1 MTTAISEVAIGAR
14 PARGKQAADPP
25 TRGKQAAGPPTR
37 GEPTAGPPAG
47 TKLAGPLAS
56 VPLLHRPR
64 LSSLLQKAM
73 TSRIAVVRGPGG
85 AGKTVACAMWAAEQP
100 DPERPG
106 WVSLDPGDRR
116 PERLW
121 ANVSE
126 ALASTAEGPRLAID
140 PADQAYPLRLA
151 QAAKRLPRP
160 VTLVLDDVQELAG
173 SPAAAA
179 LDLLVRHGPSQL
191 RLVLAG
197 RHLGGL
203 GLARLQVGGELAEL
217 GATDLACSLQEARA
231 YFEML
236 GVELLPEQLDHLL
249 ERTQGWIAGLRL
261 AVLRTWPGLAWPADL
276 ADPADPASA
285 ADPADLT
292 DRSCPV
298 GLGRIRGDDPLVAD
312 YLRDEVL
319 ADLPADR
326 HDFLLRTSVPDQIC
340 GDLADA
346 LIGGSEGTAIL
357 DQLCRESMMLTLTPD
372 DDAAQP
378 AEAGLAEYRYHPLL
392 LDLLRAELRRQLPGE
407 LAALAGL
414 AARWESAHG
423 RPGAALRH
431 AVQAGDWDLAAGV
444 LAEAGPELLLADRAA
459 ELEPVLAMFPASRHA
474 SDAAVAGALAAA
486 DLRIGDNCAAQLHL
500 DHAMTALPD
509 YPAGQRP
516 VVGIWLD
523 ALRLMLAIGQGS
535 TDPVL
540 TQDARKSATQAAA
553 SATTRAWHQAAGLLW
568 TAVAVA
574 DLASLRIA
582 DAREAACY
590 ACRQLDAGGQP
601 GFLAQAQGWRAI
613 AEALYGDLLTTSDLL
628 AEPAMTTVTDPLA
641 SWLADIASTFLH
653 LAKDE
658 TAAARRLLER
668 GDARGDAGYGGAGYG
683 GAGYGGT
690 VATSLARLA
699 GARLALCDGD
709 QGAARRQLTRLR
721 YASARPGAGQ
731 LDGGLAVLDADIA
744 LREGDAAG
752 ARLALARA
760 GDAERDRGDL
770 LVGSAKVLLAE
781 GDSKS
786 ALATA
791 QNCLAGAA
799 AQVTLGDQ
807 VGALVAAAVAHRRLG
822 QADQAA
828 DQLSYALA
836 LAEPHGMY
844 RPFLDGGQPARS
856 ALTVLIRP
864 AHQGAAAAARILQ
877 RFDTRPVR
885 SADLPATVPLT
896 GSELAVLRFLP
907 SHMTNQEIAEA
918 LFLSINTVKT
928 HLRSVYRKLGV
939 TTRRQAISAAGRLG
953 LLLSGHLRATIG
965 PPPARLAR
973 APGYPDAIMR
983 RFVLI
988 LSSRSGT

>member
-1 MTTAISEVAIGAR
+1 MTTAISELAIGPR
-14 PARGKQAADPP
+14 PS
-25 TRGKQAAGPPTR
+25 R
-37 GEPTAGPPAG
+37 GEQTAGSPAG
-47 TKLAGPLAS
+47 TKLAIPLAS

-64 LSSLLQKAM
+64 ISSLLQKAL

-85 AGKTVACAMWAAEQP
+85 AGKTVACAMWAAAQP
-100 DPERPG
+100 DSERPG
-106 WVSLDPGDRR
+106 WVSLDPGDRA

-121 ANVSE
+121 AAVSE
-126 ALASTAEGPRLAID
+126 ALAGTAEGPLLAID
-140 PADQAYPLRLA
+140 PADQAYPLLLA
-151 QAAKRLPRP
+151 QAAQRLPRP
-160 VTLVLDDVQELAG
+160 VTLVIDDVQELAG

-179 LDLLVRHGPSQL
+179 LDLLVRHGPPQL
-191 RLVLAG
+191 RLLLAG
-197 RHLGGL
+197 RHLSGL
-203 GLARLQVGGELAEL
+203 GLARLQVGGEFAEL
-217 GATDLACSLQEARA
+217 DASDLACSPSEARD

-236 GVELLPEQLDHLL
+236 GVELLPEQVDHLL

-261 AVLRTWPGLAWPADL
+261 AALRTWPGLASPPGPSGPSG
-276 ADPADPASA
+276 PADPAGPIG
-285 ADPADLT
+285 PA
-292 DRSCPV
+292 
-298 GLGRIRGDDPLVAD
+298 RIRGDDPLVAD

-319 ADLPADR
+319 GDLPADR
-326 HDFLLRTSVPDQIC
+326 RDFLLRTSVPDRIC

-346 LIGGSEGTAIL
+346 LTGGSTGTAIL
-357 DQLCRESMMLTLTPD
+357 DQLCRENLMLTPAD
-372 DDAAQP
+372 DWTAAAQP
-378 AEAGLAEYRYHPLL
+378 TGAGLAEYRYHPLL
-392 LDLLRAELRRQLPGE
+392 LDLLRAELRRDLPGE
-407 LAALAGL
+407 LAPLAGL
-414 AARWESAHG
+414 AARWQSAHG
-423 RPGAALRH
+423 QPGAALRH

-486 DLRIGDNCAAQLHL
+486 GLRIGDDYAAQLHL
-500 DHAMTALPD
+500 DHALTALPD
-509 YPAGQRP
+509 CQAGQRQ

-523 ALRLMLAIGQGS
+523 ALRLMHALGQGS
-535 TDPVL
+535 TDQVL
-540 TQDARKSATQAAA
+540 TQDARKAATQAAA
-553 SATTRAWHQAAGLLW
+553 SATTGAWHQAAGLLW

-582 DAREAACY
+582 DAREAAAY

-601 GFLAQAQGWRAI
+601 GFLAQAQAWRAI
-613 AEALYGDLLTTSDLL
+613 AEALYGDLLTASDLL
-628 AEPAMTTVTDPLA
+628 AGPTMTTVTDPLA
-641 SWLADIASTFLH
+641 SWLTDIASAFLH

-668 GDARGDAGYGGAGYG
+668 GDARGGTGYGCGYG
-683 GAGYGGT
+683 RS
-690 VATSLARLA
+690 VAASLASLA
-699 GARLALCDGD
+699 EARLALCDGD

-721 YASARPGAGQ
+721 YASARAGAAGSGQ
-731 LDGGLAVLDADIA
+731 LHGGLAVLDADIA

-752 ARLALARA
+752 ARLALTRA
-760 GDAERDRGDL
+760 GEAERDRGDL

-791 QNCLAGAA
+791 QTCLTGAA
-799 AQVTLGDQ
+799 GQVTLGDQ

-822 QADQAA
+822 QPDQAA
-828 DQLSYALA
+828 DQLGYALA

-864 AHQGAAAAARILQ
+864 AHQGAAVAARILQ

-953 LLLSGHLRATIG
+953 LLLSAAIG
-965 PPPARLAR
+965 RPPARLAPS
-973 APGYPDAIMR
+973 PGYPDAIMR